1 VSRFLHRLGRIAF
14 HQPFLFIGGWV
25 GLIAVIVAILVIN
38 PPALSTELRID
49 GTPAQQ
55 VIDDLT
61 RQMPQASGGQGMIAF
76 AVPDG
81 QRIDEGPRRAALLA
95 AVNAVFAADHVVDT
109 RAAMAAEMARGPAS
123 ALISASQAIG
133 RAQAQAGPGPGA
145 PQPLRVDGAAVPGV
159 VISPD
164 GAVALFQFQFD
175 RQTFELPTG
184 TVEHTVEAARTALSG
199 TDIRVLPSAS
209 MLQVPELIGVGEVV
223 GVLVAALVL
232 VVTLGSVLAAGLPL
246 VTALTGVG
254 VGVGG
259 AFALSHLVN
268 IHSLTAVLALM
279 LGLAVGI
286 DYALFIVN
294 RQRRLIL
301 DLGLSASAAASRAIG
316 TAGSAVVFAGST
328 VVIALLALTLV
339 RVQVLTTMSI
349 TAAATVAI
357 AVLCAVTLL
366 PALLGLVGERI
377 CSPKARTRLTTL
389 RDRSQPHPIAATWVR
404 LLIRHRLVAVSVAV
418 LAAGLLAVPA
428 LSMTSGLPSGASY
441 NTATAQRDSY
451 DLVAEHLGEGY
462 NGALIV
468 VAQPASH
475 DAALTDAALV
485 DLVANLQRISGVE
498 SVDLVGLDDTRT
510 TAVLSVIPASGPNDP
525 ATTVLVKEIRS
536 HSGQLARA
544 AQASV
549 GVTGFT
555 ALAIDVSDR
564 LTHILP
570 TYLGVV
576 LALTLIILLVVFR
589 SVIVPLKATL
599 GFLLSIAATF
609 GATTAVFQWGWLQQL
624 LGIDATAPVLSL
636 LPIIVT
642 GVLYGLAM
650 DYEVFLV
657 SSIKEAHVHGHH
669 GDHAIEH
676 GFTQASRVVCAAAII
691 MISVFAGFAFN
702 PDPMIKQVG
711 FALAF
716 GILIDAFVVRMTLVP
731 AVMSLFGDRAW
742 WLPRQLDRHLP
753 NLDIEGDTLAATLH
767 ATDHDRPPSPL
778 SRP

>member
-1 VSRFLHRLGRIAF
+1 
-14 HQPFLFIGGWV
+14 
-25 GLIAVIVAILVIN
+25 
-38 PPALSTELRID
+38 
-49 GTPAQQ
+49 
-55 VIDDLT
+55 
-61 RQMPQASGGQGMIAF
+61 M
-76 AVPDG
+76 
-81 QRIDEGPRRAALLA
+81 
-95 AVNAVFAADHVVDT
+95 
-109 RAAMAAEMARGPAS
+109 
-123 ALISASQAIG
+123 
-133 RAQAQAGPGPGA
+133 
-145 PQPLRVDGAAVPGV
+145 

-164 GAVALFQFQFD
+164 GAGALFQFQFD

-624 LGIDATAPVLSL
+624 LGIDAAAPVLSL

-669 GDHAIEH
+669 GDDAIEH

>member
-1 VSRFLHRLGRIAF
+1 
-14 HQPFLFIGGWV
+14 
-25 GLIAVIVAILVIN
+25 
-38 PPALSTELRID
+38 
-49 GTPAQQ
+49 
-55 VIDDLT
+55 
-61 RQMPQASGGQGMIAF
+61 M
-76 AVPDG
+76 
-81 QRIDEGPRRAALLA
+81 
-95 AVNAVFAADHVVDT
+95 
-109 RAAMAAEMARGPAS
+109 
-123 ALISASQAIG
+123 
-133 RAQAQAGPGPGA
+133 
-145 PQPLRVDGAAVPGV
+145 
-159 VISPD
+159 
-164 GAVALFQFQFD
+164 
-175 RQTFELPTG
+175 
-184 TVEHTVEAARTALSG
+184 
-199 TDIRVLPSAS
+199 
-209 MLQVPELIGVGEVV
+209 
-223 GVLVAALVL
+223 
-232 VVTLGSVLAAGLPL
+232 
-246 VTALTGVG
+246 
-254 VGVGG
+254 
-259 AFALSHLVN
+259 
-268 IHSLTAVLALM
+268 
-279 LGLAVGI
+279 
-286 DYALFIVN
+286 
-294 RQRRLIL
+294 
-301 DLGLSASAAASRAIG
+301 
-316 TAGSAVVFAGST
+316 
-328 VVIALLALTLV
+328 
-339 RVQVLTTMSI
+339 
-349 TAAATVAI
+349 
-357 AVLCAVTLL
+357 
-366 PALLGLVGERI
+366 
-377 CSPKARTRLTTL
+377 
-389 RDRSQPHPIAATWVR
+389 
-404 LLIRHRLVAVSVAV
+404 
-418 LAAGLLAVPA
+418 
-428 LSMTSGLPSGASY
+428 
-441 NTATAQRDSY
+441 
-451 DLVAEHLGEGY
+451 
-462 NGALIV
+462 
-468 VAQPASH
+468 
-475 DAALTDAALV
+475 
-485 DLVANLQRISGVE
+485 
-498 SVDLVGLDDTRT
+498 DLVGLDDTRT

-624 LGIDATAPVLSL
+624 LGIDAAAPVLSL

-669 GDHAIEH
+669 GDDAIEH